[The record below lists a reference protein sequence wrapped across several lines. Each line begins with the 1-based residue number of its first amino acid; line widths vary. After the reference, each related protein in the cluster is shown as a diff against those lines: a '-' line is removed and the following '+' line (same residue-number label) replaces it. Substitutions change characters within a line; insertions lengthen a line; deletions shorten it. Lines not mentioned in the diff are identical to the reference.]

1 MTEASVASVNTV
13 PSSSLGGPG
22 PAEPMRCAATAIAAM
37 GQSSG
42 GLRMTSLALE
52 LASQDI
58 RDGIVELRTTVDKRT
73 RSILFVSVEARVG
86 DQLVFTAQGLFS
98 AAGSAK

>member
-1 MTEASVASVNTV
+1 
-13 PSSSLGGPG
+13 
-22 PAEPMRCAATAIAAM
+22 MRCAATAIAAM
-37 GQSSG
+37 GQVSG

-58 RDGIVELRTTVDKRT
+58 RDGAVEIRTTVDKRT
-73 RSILFVSVEARVG
+73 RSILFVSVEAWAG

-98 AAGSAK
+98 PTGGAK